1 MADGVWA
8 VQWSAASEWV
18 LISGGCDGAIR
29 FWDIRQAGCFQVLD
43 QNRSQLGRRPPIV
56 KSVPGVQELVRQ
68 FFSLSFVDA
77 HCHIP
82 SKLCRF

>member
-1 MADGVWA
+1 
-8 VQWSAASEWV
+8 
-18 LISGGCDGAIR
+18 
-29 FWDIRQAGCFQVLD
+29 VLD

-56 KSVPGVQELVRQ
+56 KSVPGVQEQVRQ